1 MGPIEILF
9 ISLPPWGVFA
19 AGAPPP
25 PSCKC
30 NSGAGYCGQW
40 AGEKELSNEPG
51 GLLCLCQH
59 YTEWYHD
66 MWVCITAC
74 QKSIAPWG
82 AGRWEMGRLGKQS
95 STGLSQ
101 SPGLFPLN
109 PSYHIPTTEEEML
122 SCLMSV
128 FREWRKEGMNE
139 CLSNAERCGK

>member
-1 MGPIEILF
+1 MSQGG
-9 ISLPPWGVFA
+9 SFA
-19 AGAPPP
+19 FV
-25 PSCKC
+25 S
-30 NSGAGYCGQW
+30 
-40 AGEKELSNEPG
+40 
-51 GLLCLCQH
+51 
-59 YTEWYHD
+59 
-66 MWVCITAC
+66 ITLNDITTCEFASRAC

-128 FREWRKEGMNE
+128 FRE
-139 CLSNAERCGK
+139 